1 MIKMMKELKRHEI
14 MRRIEQQDGEQEQY
28 LPAQTIPRR
37 GTGFQPVENMA
48 KMAMPLDQ
56 AYPSVRDEAATRKG
70 PPAEEKVDLKKQS
83 QFVATQVSAKT
94 LVKGDYDIIP
104 ACRVEENKA
113 NQACP
118 EQRRMEPNICR
129 DGFRSGK
136 YKRAARFNARS
147 PESSS

>member
-1 MIKMMKELKRHEI
+1 

-37 GTGFQPVENMA
+37 CTGFQPVENMA

-56 AYPSVRDEAATRKG
+56 AYPSIRDEATTRKG

-104 ACRVEENKA
+104 ACRVEWSQISAGMASDRENIKG
-113 NQACP
+113 P
-118 EQRRMEPNICR
+118 RGLTP
-129 DGFRSGK
+129 
-136 YKRAARFNARS
+136 AALRVQVS
-147 PESSS
+147 